1 MAFHPLTIGHLNS
14 YHWGME
20 KEMPKIRV
28 VDNHTGQSLFE
39 CSVEESEKAYTFA
52 AQMEEM
58 GLDVIVESPTLTDTL
73 SVSLGLSLE
82 QRAAYLKSMDE
93 EIENHEG
100 SCCFEEK
107 DSSKSIN

>member
-1 MAFHPLTIGHLNS
+1 
-14 YHWGME
+14 
-20 KEMPKIRV
+20 MPKIRV
-28 VDNHTGQSLFE
+28 VDNHTGQCLFE
-39 CSVEESEKAYTFA
+39 FSVEESEKAYTFA

-107 DSSKSIN
+107 DSSKPIN